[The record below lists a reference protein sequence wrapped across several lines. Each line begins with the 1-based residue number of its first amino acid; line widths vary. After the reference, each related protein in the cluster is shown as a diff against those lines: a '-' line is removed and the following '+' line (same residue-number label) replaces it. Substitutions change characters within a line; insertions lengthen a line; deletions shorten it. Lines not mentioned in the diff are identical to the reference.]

1 MNALDPDTLASRRT
15 RAAEGIDRRAFTVDE
30 AVRMVEAG
38 ILDPDE
44 KFELIDGEI
53 VPMSPEAMRHARL
66 KGLLNRVIVRA
77 LTDEFMVAPDSTLY
91 VAGYRKGRTF
101 LEPDLYVY
109 PEAITFDQLNGAGV
123 LLAIEVAASTLDY
136 DLKRK
141 PALYARHGVREL
153 WVIDTESLITHV
165 HLGPGEAGYASITQV
180 PPDAA
185 LTPHLLPGLT
195 LRLDDLHDRL

>member
-1 MNALDPDTLASRRT
+1 MSALDASTLANRRT

-38 ILDPDE
+38 IIDPDE

-66 KGLLNRVIVRA
+66 KGFLNRVIVRA
-77 LTDEFMVAPDSTLY
+77 LTDDFMVAPDSTLY

-109 PEAITFDQLNGAGV
+109 PEAISFADLNGAGV

-136 DLKRK
+136 DLRRK
-141 PALYARHGVREL
+141 PQIYARHGVREL
-153 WVIDTESLITHV
+153 WVIEAESMVTHI
-165 HLGPGEAGYASITQV
+165 HLNPGENGYGAVTQV
-180 PPDAA
+180 TPDAA

-195 LRLDDLHDRL
+195 LRLDDLRDRL